1 MDNYIH
7 ISDGNDPFT
16 FDKPIYERN
25 IMENV
30 EKKYVCIEIN
40 RPSTNYLFQVDKS
53 VNLEELDDEWF
64 TNRHLVD
71 HDHLF
76 DIREISEKSYFQW
89 DGGKETERFL
99 YKSGDDFCFGPVV
112 PNNTKSIIQYHPKQ
126 NSDEDGNRVSG
137 GKTIKERIE
146 VFLSSTKEE
155 TKELWNK
162 GDIKTLSNYFISNN
176 LFFSSWSP
184 KQYEPDDKGTLQLLY
199 DEKDNPVVILLQD
212 VETYQ
217 KEWNNWRNKSKSD
230 LLK

>member
-1 MDNYIH
+1 M
-7 ISDGNDPFT
+7 
-16 FDKPIYERN
+16 
-25 IMENV
+25 
-30 EKKYVCIEIN
+30 
-40 RPSTNYLFQVDKS
+40 
-53 VNLEELDDEWF
+53 DDEWF

-71 HDHLF
+71 SDHLF

-99 YKSGDDFCFGPVV
+99 YKSGDDFCFGQSV
-112 PNNTKSIIQYHPKQ
+112 PPNTKSIIHYNPIL
-126 NSDEDGNRVSG
+126 NISG
-137 GKTIKERIE
+137 KKGDLVCFGKTIKENIE

-155 TKELWNK
+155 TKEIWNK

-184 KQYEPDDKGTLQLLY
+184 KEYEPDDKGTLQLLY
-199 DEKDNPVVILLQD
+199 DEKDNPVVIFLQD

-217 KEWNNWRNKSKSD
+217 KEDSREKRD